1 MVDNCIVIEI
11 PAASEGSQYQ
21 NVRDQFAALAS
32 AAGATIASNGDLS
45 KPVRVKVVGPA
56 FFDGEH
62 RGAAFS
68 RGEAVKKSNQGDFLI
83 KMRRCRIL
91 IGTSAVV
98 PLRSSSSNYGTR
110 YVQLRLEYMR
120 KP

>member
-32 AAGATIASNGDLS
+32 AAGATIAANGDLS

-62 RGAAFS
+62 RGA
-68 RGEAVKKSNQGDFLI
+68 Q
-83 KMRRCRIL
+83 
-91 IGTSAVV
+91 GTSN
-98 PLRSSSSNYGTR
+98 PPHQHGRCNRDSRSLWEIHPVYG
-110 YVQLRLEYMR
+110 MFS
-120 KP
+120 P